1 MQSLDE
7 KVWLEVK
14 VGWTKPDD
22 PPASWDDTKIKATNF
37 NSRVLISLFSV
48 VINEEF
54 KRIPS
59 VDSLKEAWT
68 ILQNTYEGT
77 KTVKNSKL

>member
-1 MQSLDE
+1 M
-7 KVWLEVK
+7 
-14 VGWTKPDD
+14 GWTKPNDRL
-22 PPASWDDTKIKATNF
+22 ASWDDTKIKATNF
-37 NSRVLISLFSV
+37 NNRVLISLFSV

-54 KRIPS
+54 KRIPF